1 MPNEYG
7 DGKNLRL
14 LAELLQTNRDI
25 PMTAVHFM
33 FTETIPYEE
42 CYNA

>member
-1 MPNEYG
+1 MTNEYG

-14 LAELLQTNRDI
+14 LAELLEANRDI
-25 PMTAVHFM
+25 PMTAVHCM